1 MLDNLLNAMEYLRQ
15 GGWVMVPLAICSLL
29 MWALILDRLVVFGR
43 YGRSELDMLTV
54 VKVVRNEPFDCRLV
68 GLKGELLGRFLSA
81 RFGDPETDRH
91 VLRQQRETLR
101 GVLRERLALIAVLAS
116 IAPLLGLLG
125 TVLGM
130 IRTFEVISIF
140 GTGNARA
147 MAGGISMALITTQ
160 AGLIVAIPGLFISGW
175 LLRRAR
181 RLENALDEF
190 CQRIDRMLRVHREP
204 EKLEA
209 EAV

>member
-15 GGWVMVPLAICSLL
+15 GGWVMVPLAVCSLL

-54 VKVVRNEPFDCRLV
+54 VKVVRNEPFDRRLA

-81 RFGDPETDRH
+81 RFGDPETDRY

-190 CQRIDRMLRVHREP
+190 CQRVDRMLRANREP